1 MRFAGHAFVDWDD
14 TIAENI
20 RYFREVEEANS
31 NLIAR
36 LTGFPQAEVLHRG
49 EELDV
54 ATVRRL
60 GLVRNS
66 MALAWVEC
74 YREFAGRADLT
85 PDPDTEAG
93 IARACQM
100 PYEVKQG
107 LLPGA
112 AETLEWLFRSG
123 FEVTIWTGGDP
134 EVQGRKIRDSG
145 LQHLVHRQQI
155 ALNKTPER
163 LLEALGEREI
173 DRSFVVGNSIH
184 SDVLP
189 ALTVGMTAYHLP
201 VETWAFD
208 RAQLDPGHPLYQR
221 VERISDLPEAL
232 ARRFRLA
239 V

>member
-20 RYFREVEEANS
+20 RYFHEVEEANS
-31 NLIAR
+31 HLIAR
-36 LTGFPQAEVLHRG
+36 LTGFPPAEVFRRG

-66 MALAWVEC
+66 MAMAWVEC
-74 YREFAGRADLT
+74 YREFCHLAGVT
-85 PDPDTEAG
+85 PDPETESG
-93 IARACQM
+93 LERACRM
-100 PYEVKQG
+100 PYEVRQG
-107 LLPGA
+107 LLSGA
-112 AETLEWLFRSG
+112 PETLEWLHRNG

-134 EVQGRKIRDSG
+134 EVQGRKIHDSG
-145 LQHLVHRQQI
+145 LQHLIHRQEI

-163 LLEALGEREI
+163 LLEALGDREI
-173 DRSFVVGNSIH
+173 SRSFVVGNSIH

-189 ALTVGMTAYHLP
+189 ALTIGLTAYHLP
-201 VETWAFD
+201 VQTWAFD
-208 RAQLDPGHPLYQR
+208 RAQLDAGHPLYHR
-221 VERISDLPEAL
+221 VDRITDLPEML